1 MKTSMKQSEILKELK
16 KLSPQQRL
24 KVIDDAIHLL
34 QEDLHQMEQPLI
46 TRMERKRQL
55 TAAAKAL
62 LPDYKKGDE
71 LISFTALDGEDFHVQ
86 G

>member
-1 MKTSMKQSEILKELK
+1 MKASMKQSEILKELR

-34 QEDLHQMEQPLI
+34 QEDLHQMEQPL

-62 LPDYKKGDE
+62 LPDYKKDDK